1 MTLSRWL
8 RDYLYI
14 PLGGNRHGKVRQY
27 INNFATMVLGG
38 LWHGAHWN
46 FIIWGALHGVYLIAN
61 QFVRAI
67 AKAFGVLDVVETA
80 KPIRLTSWAITFLA
94 AVFAWVFFRATT
106 TSGALSITQSM
117 FGFSPESAIN
127 MPMNLQTALWGAV
140 AALAAFLLPNTKEI
154 SEVFQKDLLKR
165 RSGVLY
171 GLGTLSGFAAAFAFF
186 ASLSLTQSPFLYFNF

>member
-27 INNFATMVLGG
+27 INNFVTMVLGG

-61 QFVRAI
+61 QFVRAV
-67 AKAFGVLDVVETA
+67 ANMCGVLDVVETA
-80 KPIRLTSWAITFLA
+80 KSIRFTSWAITFFA
-94 AVFAWVFFRATT
+94 AVVAWVFFRATT
-106 TSGALSITQSM
+106 TSGAISMVQSM
-117 FGFSPESAIN
+117 FGFAGDNALN
-127 MPMNLQTALWGAV
+127 MQANVQTTLWM
-140 AALAAFLLPNTKEI
+140 ALAAFSAFLMPNTKDI
-154 SEVFQKDLLKR
+154 SEIFQKDLLKR
-165 RSGVLY
+165 PSAAFY